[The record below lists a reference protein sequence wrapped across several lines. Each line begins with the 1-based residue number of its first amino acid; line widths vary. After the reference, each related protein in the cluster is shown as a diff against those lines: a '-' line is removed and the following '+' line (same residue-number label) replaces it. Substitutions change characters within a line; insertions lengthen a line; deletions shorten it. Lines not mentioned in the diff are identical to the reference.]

1 MLKENIFVKGNI
13 TVPNTTAAT
22 AATNN
27 GYKKVIFKACALFTG
42 CLSEIHFAQVD
53 NVKHIDVVMSM

>member
-1 MLKENIFVKGNI
+1 MLKSRFLDYNDAYIYVKGNI

-27 GYKKVIFKACALFTG
+27 GYKKVILKACALFTG
-42 CLSEIHFAQVD
+42 CLSEIHYA
-53 NVKHIDVVMSM
+53 